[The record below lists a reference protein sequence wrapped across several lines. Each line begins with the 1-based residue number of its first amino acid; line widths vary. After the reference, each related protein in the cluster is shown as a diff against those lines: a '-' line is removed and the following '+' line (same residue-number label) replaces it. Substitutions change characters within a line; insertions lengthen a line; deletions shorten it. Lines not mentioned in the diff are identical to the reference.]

1 MFQTV
6 QVDNLILKECMY
18 SSNMLF
24 EPKFGGSLLTW
35 LWFQTSII
43 PTIPHSILQACR
55 LSFFPGGLT
64 GKEFTCSVKDLGLI
78 PGFGKI
84 PWRRERL
91 PTAVF
96 WPGEFREL
104 YSSWGRKES
113 DMTEIFTHP
122 FACLKP
128 FNSFCLFLWWSPT
141 HSMALTQPVKPSLVK
156 LILQSHSH
164 ILYSSHPCLF
174 RPWYLPCSP
183 LPLGL
188 CTCSSLHQESSSFP
202 IFLLCVEFL
211 SWFGSQSQLLF
222 LGEASP
228 DFSDQ
233 VFLPY
238 RIPKH

>member
-18 SSNMLF
+18 SSNKLF

-113 DMTEIFTHP
+113 DMTEWLSLSLL
-122 FACLKP
+122 AKLLQLCLTLQP
-128 FNSFCLFLWWSPT
+128 HLCSPPGSSV
-141 HSMALTQPVKPSLVK
+141 HG
-156 LILQSHSH
+156 ILQTR
-164 ILYSSHPCLF
+164 ILEWVSIPSSRGSSGPRDWTRVRSCLLHLLH
-174 RPWYLPCSP
+174 WQTGS
-183 LPLGL
+183 LPLAPPGN
-188 CTCSSLHQESSSFP
+188 
-202 IFLLCVEFL
+202 
-211 SWFGSQSQLLF
+211 LLF
-222 LGEASP
+222 
-228 DFSDQ
+228 
-233 VFLPY
+233 
-238 RIPKH
+238 